1 MLFAISN
8 FSSKML
14 TLFLKPMYSR
24 VVDDADFGLYSNAW
38 SYIILLLPVVCLG
51 MDYAVLRFGLD
62 KRYGKAAVFTNS
74 LGGLAAGFVLLAAC
88 YPLMRMLPNCEGY
101 MTAIYVML
109 LVSNLRRL
117 CAQFVRAK
125 ELLRLVAIDG
135 ILTSF
140 TTVAFNVLFLIGF
153 KTGAVGILWATIA
166 ADFCSTLFCCGRPAC
181 GGISVRG
188 GITRS

>member
-1 MLFAISN
+1 MDKYKRLFSNTMLFAISN

-38 SYIILLLPVVCLG
+38 SYIILLLPLVCLG

-62 KRYGKAAVFTNS
+62 KRCGKAAVFTNS

-125 ELLRLVAIDG
+125 ELPGAAVTLTITDPMSSSGSKPVLVVFIIQA
-135 ILTSF
+135 
-140 TTVAFNVLFLIGF
+140 NN
-153 KTGAVGILWATIA
+153 ATAQARI
-166 ADFCSTLFCCGRPAC
+166 PQ
-181 GGISVRG
+181 
-188 GITRS
+188 TR